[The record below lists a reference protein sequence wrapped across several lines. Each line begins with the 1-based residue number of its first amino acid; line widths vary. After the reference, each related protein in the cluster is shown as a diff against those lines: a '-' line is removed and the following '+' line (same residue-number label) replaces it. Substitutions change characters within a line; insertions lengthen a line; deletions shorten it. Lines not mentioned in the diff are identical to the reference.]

1 MLPVAVA
8 SSASDENAIGDV
20 IPVLYVTSCF
30 HIRHAVYGDYGC
42 QSAGGDAET
51 GGISAFQLHPFMRCL
66 PLTDIPRP

>member
-8 SSASDENAIGDV
+8 SSASDENAMGDV

-42 QSAGGDAET
+42 QSAGGGTQRQAE
-51 GGISAFQLHPFMRCL
+51 FQRLSFTLSCVASR
-66 PLTDIPRP
+66 